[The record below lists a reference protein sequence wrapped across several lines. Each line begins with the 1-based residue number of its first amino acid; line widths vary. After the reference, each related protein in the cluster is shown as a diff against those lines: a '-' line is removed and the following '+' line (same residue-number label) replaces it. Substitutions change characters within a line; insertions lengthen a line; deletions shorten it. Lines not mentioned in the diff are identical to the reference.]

1 MAGDSSTQR
10 CCPPVSFEPQTPAKL
25 IRGFAVAD
33 RKQEFLA
40 ELKAEQNKPAPRT
53 VGHVMDLG
61 AFTRGTLEFL
71 KKVAR
76 EQVDTE
82 EERDAIVKIVMDA
95 ADQFVAPT
103 FDWGWRLVR
112 KNFEAFLDAQIDSL
126 PELLAES
133 GPV

>member
-1 MAGDSSTQR
+1 M
-10 CCPPVSFEPQTPAKL
+10 
-25 IRGFAVAD
+25 AD
-33 RKQEFLA
+33 RKLEFLA

-61 AFTRGTLEFL
+61 PFTRGTLEFL

-82 EERDAIVKIVMDA
+82 DERDAIVKIVMDA
-95 ADQFVAPT
+95 ADQFVAPA
-103 FDWGWRLVR
+103 FPWGWSLVR